1 MHTRAL
7 TTPQE
12 ESLITAAYRE
22 LKEMDKS
29 GMLLTRRIDLNAAE
43 TLMLISQLQLA
54 LKHPDNTGP
63 AARYA
68 RQLAKKLCR
77 EFPATRWPATAQVL
91 AAGWEEP
98 G

>member
-29 GMLLTRRIDLNAAE
+29 GMLVRIDLDAAQ

-54 LKHPDNTGP
+54 LKHPDNSGP
-63 AARYA
+63 AAKYGRELT
-68 RQLAKKLCR
+68 QKLCR
-77 EFPATRWPATAQVL
+77 NFPATRWPATAKVL